1 MDDNQTV
8 TTNTMTPD
16 ARHLVRA
23 GLGRMARDYAKAAK
37 KAADDLD
44 TEVESLM
51 KKREM
56 YSRAVA
62 IEFADPGSAEEA
74 EKQQSE
80 LFGDEN
86 PFRKDLNDRKG
97 RP

>member
-1 MDDNQTV
+1 MNETQTL
-8 TTNTMTPD
+8 TDHQMTPD

-23 GLGRMARDYAKAAK
+23 GLGRMAKDYAKAAK
-37 KAADDLD
+37 KGADDND
-44 TEVESLM
+44 TEIESLM

-56 YSRAVA
+56 YARAVA

-74 EKQQSE
+74 EKQQQE

-86 PFRKDLNDRKG
+86 PFRKDLHDRRG